1 MNADAPNFVR
11 EPLEVYQMTKDEIM
25 ELGLEELE
33 QRSAQIAEE
42 TREADAETLDA
53 LNTELDAIE
62 ERKAALMAE
71 AENRKADIEAVKAG
85 AGNDIDTPKE
95 DRTMTNMEIRNTPEY
110 IEAFAKYVKT
120 GKDTECRAL
129 LTENVGATGVIPV
142 PTFVGEIVA
151 ERLKASK
158 ILSRVRRMTAA
169 GTVKV
174 GFEYAAPA
182 AVAHT
187 EGGDPVAEEALQ
199 LGIVTLIPQTWKKWV
214 AISDEALDSM
224 SGEAYLR
231 YIYDEVARGIIKAR
245 ENAVVAAILAAPQT
259 ADATHPA
266 VAKTGSAAGAITDFV
281 DARALLSSAAED
293 LVIICTPAQYA
304 TYRGLQ
310 MAANYGVDPFDGL
323 EVIFNDTATAPIIG
337 DLNGVLENC
346 PNGDSVQFKYDD
358 TTDMKKDLVN
368 ILGRQPSAIGVVG
381 NKFFAKVSA

>member
-1 MNADAPNFVR
+1 MSADAPNFVR
-11 EPLEVYQMTKDEIM
+11 EPLEENQMTKDEIM

-53 LNTELDAIE
+53 LSAELDAIE
-62 ERKAALMAE
+62 ERKASLMAE
-71 AENRKADIEAVKAG
+71 IETRKADTEAVIAG

-120 GKDTECRAL
+120 GKDAECRSL
-129 LTENVGATGVIPV
+129 LTENVTGGTIPV
-142 PTFVGEIVA
+142 PTFVGEIVS

-169 GTVKV
+169 GNVKV
-174 GFEYAAPA
+174 GFEYDAPA
-182 AVAHT
+182 AEAHT
-187 EGGDPVAEEALQ
+187 EGGAAVAEEALK

-214 AISDEALDSM
+214 AVSDEALDSM
-224 SGEAYLR
+224 SGEEYLR
-231 YIYDEVARGIIKAR
+231 YVYDEVARGIIKAR

-266 VAKTGSAAGAITDFV
+266 VAQTGAAAGNIADFV
-281 DARALLSSAAED
+281 TARALLSSAAED

-304 TYRGLQ
+304 QYRALQ

-323 EVIFNDTATAPIIG
+323 EVLFNDTATAPIIG
-337 DLNGVLENC
+337 DLSGVLENL
-346 PNGDSVQFKYDD
+346 PKGDAVQFKYDD

-368 ILGRQPSAIGVVG
+368 ILGRQPSAIAVVG